1 LGELRAFR
9 DTIALKPSLSGSG
22 GMRETRLL
30 TIGHSFGGLIV
41 WSALSQYFIDRAAI
55 SLVHAQYFP
64 EAGAVDHASEKLP
77 DARLISSYGD
87 LVVIINP
94 AVEAM
99 RYEPLRELV
108 QEQSSVANPSARYA
122 RCQPPVLVEVTS
134 TGDSATGVAFPLGRK
149 VNTLFEQTWIDAK
162 GEDERAEI
170 ESALGHYKPF
180 LTHELDAPSR
190 TLPQTERS
198 PLIAAV
204 KSEDDRTFAQFE
216 QEFRHGGLLSAGW
229 HRTFRSGATL
239 THKSNSLYD
248 ANNPFWVVE
257 AHPNVILDHN
267 DIAEPVFVGFVG
279 QLYDDLDR
287 LRHAPEC
294 R

>member
-1 LGELRAFR
+1 
-9 DTIALKPSLSGSG
+9 
-22 GMRETRLL
+22 
-30 TIGHSFGGLIV
+30 
-41 WSALSQYFIDRAAI
+41 
-55 SLVHAQYFP
+55 
-64 EAGAVDHASEKLP
+64 
-77 DARLISSYGD
+77 
-87 LVVIINP
+87 
-94 AVEAM
+94 M

-198 PLIAAV
+198 PLMIGLSRSSNGSSGMAGFC
-204 KSEDDRTFAQFE
+204 R
-216 QEFRHGGLLSAGW
+216 RGGTG
-229 HRTFRSGATL
+229 RSGLA
-239 THKSNSLYD
+239 
-248 ANNPFWVVE
+248 
-257 AHPNVILDHN
+257 
-267 DIAEPVFVGFVG
+267 
-279 QLYDDLDR
+279 
-287 LRHAPEC
+287 RH
-294 R
+294 